1 MAWYY
6 IVLIVIGW
14 IIIGGLVTGIANRAF
29 HDWFDG
35 GIEDGLEILT
45 IALWPILLGIIIL
58 VFVLSNLYDYFVR
71 WIIFSKHLFD
81 KKKNK
86 I

>member
-29 HDWFDG
+29 HDWIDS

-58 VFVLSNLYDYFVR
+58 VFVLSNLFAFCAW
-71 WIIFSKHLFD
+71 WIKFSKHLFD
-81 KKKNK
+81 KKG
-86 I
+86 